1 MTEAIYNQRRAAI
14 ISRIYRHERTLS
26 NGRAVFPRCLAADY
40 RELEKL
46 DREWNG

>member
-1 MTEAIYNQRRAAI
+1 MTEQIYNQRRAAI
-14 ISRIYRHERTLS
+14 ISRIYRHNKTFS

-46 DREWNG
+46 DREWKG